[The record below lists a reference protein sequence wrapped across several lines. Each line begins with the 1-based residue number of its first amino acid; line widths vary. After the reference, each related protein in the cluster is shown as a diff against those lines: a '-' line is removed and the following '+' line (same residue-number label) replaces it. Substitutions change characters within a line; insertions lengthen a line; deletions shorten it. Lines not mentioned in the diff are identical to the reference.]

1 MANVYESVLASGGAA
16 PTDITPSNS
25 SPAAMS
31 ADGVYKATAAG
42 YAIES
47 YQSITPSSDGA
58 SFNEGIVKMSG
69 GGYAY
74 SSQPSAYTDY
84 VNISGSASHGNRVST
99 FTVSNQNGKTLLLLL
114 FDVRTTS
121 VSYTKMDGATCSGGT
136 IQKISNLM
144 ENNSFTQG
152 TFYKLVPSSNSCII
166 TLPADGYVQVFEAE

>member
-1 MANVYESVLASGGAA
+1 MALYRCIGNGGGVT
-16 PTDITPSNS
+16 PTDITPSNA
-25 SPAAMS
+25 SPASML

-47 YQSITPSSDGA
+47 YQSITPSAEGA
-58 SFNEGIVKMSG
+58 SFNEGIVKMSA

-114 FDVRTTS
+114 FDVRATS
-121 VSYTKMDGATCSGGT
+121 GSYTKMDGATCSGGT

-152 TFYKLVPSSNSCII
+152 TFYKLVPSSNSCTI
-166 TLPADGYVQVFEAE
+166 TLPTEGYVQVFEAE